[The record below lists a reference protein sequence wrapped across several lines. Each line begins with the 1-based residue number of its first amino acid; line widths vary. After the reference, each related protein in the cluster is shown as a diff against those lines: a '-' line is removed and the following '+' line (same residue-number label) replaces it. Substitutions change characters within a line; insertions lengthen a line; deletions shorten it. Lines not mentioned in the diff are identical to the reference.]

1 MNEENDSDGSRPL
14 DNPKIE
20 HFCREYII
28 DLDRSRAYK
37 AAYGD
42 VGGARQ
48 SAYRLLTDADV
59 LNRIE
64 FLKAE
69 SLERVRR
76 RLNPA
81 ELEAKADR
89 VLGEMVIMGQ
99 ADIGELYEVDARGFP
114 KIDFKMLK
122 DTGLSKY
129 LKKMKYKEMPP
140 ITVVEAGIELE
151 REVFQVEIELWDKTR
166 AGENLMKHLGMLK
179 EKVEVEGLN
188 DLVAALR
195 AGRTRAAAA
204 NKAILSGETDGS
216 AES

>member
-1 MNEENDSDGSRPL
+1 MTEEQERDPSKPL
-14 DNPKIE
+14 DNPKVE
-20 HFCREYII
+20 QFCREYII
-28 DLDRSRAYK
+28 DLDRARAYE
-37 AAYGD
+37 AAGYSAN
-42 VGGARQ
+42 GARQ

-64 FLKAE
+64 FLKGE

-89 VLGEMVIMGQ
+89 VLGEMVLMGQ
-99 ADIGELYEVDARGFP
+99 ADIGECYEVDSRGFP

-122 DTGLSKY
+122 ETGLSKY
-129 LKKMKYKEMPP
+129 LKSMKYKEMPP

-151 REVFQVEIELWDKTR
+151 REVFQVEIQLWDKTR

-179 EKVEVEGLN
+179 DKVEVEGL
-188 DLVAALR
+188 DKLVDALR
-195 AGRTRAAAA
+195 QGRTRAAAV
-204 NKAILSGETDGS
+204 NKPILNGEGNGD
-216 AES
+216 A